1 MGMNFG
7 AEVWEGTTT
16 INLEKRDKMRS
27 YDAFMQ
33 FGKK

>member
-1 MGMNFG
+1 MGMLFEV
-7 AEVWEGTTT
+7 EVWEGTTN

-27 YDAFMQ
+27 YDAFTQ